1 MDVLICDVGPRDGLQ
16 NEPEALPHATRATLV
31 TRLAAAGVPRI
42 EAVSTVGSGDA
53 FLAGFLSAHQAGQAA
68 DQCLKIGL
76 ACGAANTQT
85 VGAGV
90 FESREVPR
98 FAAMVEVQE
107 IAPTAARAS

>member
-1 MDVLICDVGPRDGLQ
+1 M
-16 NEPEALPHATRATLV
+16 
-31 TRLAAAGVPRI
+31 
-42 EAVSTVGSGDA
+42 
-53 FLAGFLSAHQAGQAA
+53 
-68 DQCLKIGL
+68 KMGL